1 MRRLNFIVFLMVM
14 AGLACFSCL
23 EAQGQERN
31 GTLRGR
37 VYDVSGQ
44 TLPGATIYLDETK
57 SGVVSDVN
65 GFYLLTKVPAG
76 QYHLRVSYVGY
87 AAQTVT
93 VEVKAGETLEKDFRL
108 KSESKQLDMVEVGGS
123 FQGYQRATNYRKS
136 SLNLRD
142 VVSADQVGRFP
153 DANIGDAMKRIPGLN
168 VQYDQGEARFG
179 QIRGTSPDFSSV
191 TINGNRLPSAEGDI
205 RNVQLDLIPAD
216 MIQTIVVNKVVT
228 PDMDGDAIGGSVN
241 LVTKSSPSK
250 RVLSATVGTGY
261 NLISDRMQANVA
273 FTYGDNFFNNKLGL
287 ILAASYQNNPIGS
300 DNAEFEWTKDDNG
313 KDYVMDYQVRQYFV
327 QRERQSYSLS
337 LDYQFNLNHRIGF
350 KGIYN
355 HRNDWENRFRQ
366 NLKDL
371 DENGLAEEVVFETKS
386 GTWKD
391 ARLERQRTM
400 DFALNGEHL
409 FGTTLLNWN
418 LSYAKATEW
427 RPDERYIAFKK
438 EMVQF
443 TPDLNNLRTPYMIPQ
458 NEADM
463 VLGAKAGSVAT
474 SI

>member
-1 MRRLNFIVFLMVM
+1 M
-14 AGLACFSCL
+14 
-23 EAQGQERN
+23 
-31 GTLRGR
+31 
-37 VYDVSGQ
+37 
-44 TLPGATIYLDETK
+44 
-57 SGVVSDVN
+57 
-65 GFYLLTKVPAG
+65 
-76 QYHLRVSYVGY
+76 
-87 AAQTVT
+87 
-93 VEVKAGETLEKDFRL
+93 
-108 KSESKQLDMVEVGGS
+108 
-123 FQGYQRATNYRKS
+123 
-136 SLNLRD
+136 
-142 VVSADQVGRFP
+142 
-153 DANIGDAMKRIPGLN
+153 
-168 VQYDQGEARFG
+168 
-179 QIRGTSPDFSSV
+179 
-191 TINGNRLPSAEGDI
+191 
-205 RNVQLDLIPAD
+205 
-216 MIQTIVVNKVVT
+216 
-228 PDMDGDAIGGSVN
+228 
-241 LVTKSSPSK
+241 
-250 RVLSATVGTGY
+250 
-261 NLISDRMQANVA
+261 
-273 FTYGDNFFNNKLGL
+273 
-287 ILAASYQNNPIGS
+287 
-300 DNAEFEWTKDDNG
+300 
-313 KDYVMDYQVRQYFV
+313 RQYFV

-443 TPDLNNLRTPYMIPQ
+443 TPDLKDLRTPYMIPQ

-463 VLGAKAGSVAT
+463 VLGAAAG
-474 SI
+474 